1 MEINEE
7 KRKKFMEN
15 AGKRVNNVMHDIQI
29 LEPMARSSVYDF
41 TKQDVEE
48 MFTAMQETLN
58 NAKDEFYKKFEEKAR
73 SERKVFSFGGNV
85 ATNNVSVENEINL
98 GTQEAEI
105 KATGIGTQGVENQ
118 ATGIGVQDGEIDT
131 VGTEIG
137 GLEGEEE
144 GTVTAENIF

>member
-85 ATNNVSVENEINL
+85 IINESNVDNEINL
-98 GTQEAEI
+98 EKQVAPVVAEGIDVQNTENNISESEINYTGATEETQA
-105 KATGIGTQGVENQ
+105 
-118 ATGIGVQDGEIDT
+118 D
-131 VGTEIG
+131 
-137 GLEGEEE
+137 
-144 GTVTAENIF
+144 NIF

>member
-85 ATNNVSVENEINL
+85 TVNESNVDNGINL
-98 GTQEAEI
+98 EKQVASVVEEAI
-105 KATGIGTQGVENQ
+105 DVQGNKNNITETEVAYNESAQ
-118 ATGIGVQDGEIDT
+118 AD
-131 VGTEIG
+131 
-137 GLEGEEE
+137 
-144 GTVTAENIF
+144 NIF